1 MEGQSRWSCAC
12 IADDPNRNKPWGSQ
26 EEGQRGKNMTI
37 IVDLISADVL
47 ASHSPDH
54 AQWSKKHLGRKTGF
68 SVIEHAQNV

>member
-1 MEGQSRWSCAC
+1 
-12 IADDPNRNKPWGSQ
+12 
-26 EEGQRGKNMTI
+26 MTI